1 MNKIVKSFLLIL
13 FLILMVLSLLIDFIL
28 SNILFV
34 IKLIVKSI
42 INIFNPRTGIENIV
56 IDLTDYDESESDNDE

>member
-1 MNKIVKSFLLIL
+1 
-13 FLILMVLSLLIDFIL
+13 MVLSLLIDFIL